1 MLNFL
6 ILKFKIMIDYLTCNL
21 WLMWTLVCVA
31 ALILEV
37 SSGTFYLICFAIGAV
52 GAIVFSL
59 MDAPLWLQVLV
70 FSLVSAISVFC
81 IRPLLLKYLHPV
93 QKERRSN
100 VSALVGRQGKVIETI
115 SAEKPGYVRVD
126 GDEWRAVT
134 ADGTAIER
142 GVIVRITAIDSI
154 IVTVEP
160 IG

>member
-1 MLNFL
+1 
-6 ILKFKIMIDYLTCNL
+6 MIDYLTCNL

-100 VSALVGRQGKVIETI
+100 VSALVGRQGKVIEAI

-126 GDEWRAVT
+126 GDEWRAVSC
-134 ADGTAIER
+134 DSCDILNGER
-142 GVIVRITAIDSI
+142 VRVVKMDSLV
-154 IVTVEP
+154 VTVERV
-160 IG
+160 G

>member
-1 MLNFL
+1 
-6 ILKFKIMIDYLTCNL
+6 MIDYLTCNL

-115 SAEKPGYVRVD
+115 SAVRVD

-142 GVIVRITAIDSI
+142 GVMVRITAIDSI

>member
-1 MLNFL
+1 
-6 ILKFKIMIDYLTCNL
+6 MIDYLTCNL

-52 GAIVFSL
+52 GASVFSL

-93 QKERRSN
+93 QKERSSN
-100 VSALVGRQGKVIETI
+100 VSGLVGRPGKDMSTI
-115 SAEKPGYVRVD
+115 SAEKPRYLRGE

>member
-1 MLNFL
+1 
-6 ILKFKIMIDYLTCNL
+6 MIDYLTCNL

-37 SSGTFYLICFAIGAV
+37 SSGTFYLVCFAIGAV
-52 GAIVFSL
+52 GAVVFSL
-59 MDAPLWLQVLV
+59 IDTPLWLQVLV

-100 VSALVGRQGKVIETI
+100 VSALVGRQGIVIEAI
-115 SAEKPGYVRVD
+115 SAETPGYVKVD

-142 GVIVRITAIDSI
+142 GVSVRITAIDSI

-160 IG
+160 IV